1 MVDSAPRSLVL
12 VGGGGHACV
21 VLDAAR
27 ASGLSVRG
35 FLDDDGNALLARAG
49 LPRLGPLSH
58 ALDGLYWHVAIGS
71 IGTRA
76 RWLSRRPS
84 LDSPPTSIIH
94 PSARI
99 AADATVGPGTF
110 VACGAIVQ
118 PHAAIGANVILNT
131 GVICEHHCVIGDNSH
146 VAPGAVL
153 GGGCRV
159 GEGTLIGLGA
169 RVLPG
174 LRIGAHATIG
184 AGAVVCEDVPGGSTF
199 VGVPARRVA

>member
-1 MVDSAPRSLVL
+1 MNDRDRQSLVL

-27 ASGLSVRG
+27 ANGVVVSG
-35 FLDDDGNALLARAG
+35 FLDDDPNALLARTGLLRLGTLSHSLAG
-49 LPRLGPLSH
+49 LP
-58 ALDGLYWHVAIGS
+58 WHLAIGS
-71 IGTRA
+71 IETRE
-76 RWLSRRPS
+76 RWLTRFPAH
-84 LDSPPTSIIH
+84 DSPPTTIVH
-94 PSARI
+94 PSAHI
-99 AADATVGPGTF
+99 AADATIGPGTLA
-110 VACGAIVQ
+110 ACGAIVQ
-118 PHAAIGANVILNT
+118 PHAAVGANVILNT
-131 GVICEHHCVIGDNSH
+131 AVICEHHCLIGDNSH

-174 LRIGAHATIG
+174 VRIGSHATIG
-184 AGAVVCEDVPGGSTF
+184 AGAVVCEDVTDGSTY